1 MFQKILGTAN
11 DFTIAILRL
20 VFGVVFFAH
29 GAQKMLG
36 WFGGRGF
43 SASMVFFTQ
52 HLGIPGSLAA
62 LAIVVE
68 FLCGLGL
75 MVGLLGRVAALGI
88 ICKML
93 VAIQGD
99 AVHNGFFM
107 NWAGTDRGEGYEFH
121 LLAIALG
128 LAILI
133 KGSGALSVDRLL
145 CKRHSS
151 SLG

>member
-1 MFQKILGTAN
+1 MFHKIVNTTN
-11 DFTIAILRL
+11 DLTLTVIRL

-43 SASMVFFTQ
+43 SGTMVFFTER
-52 HLGIPGSLAA
+52 LGIAAPLAA
-62 LAIVVE
+62 AAIVVE

-75 MVGLLGRVAALGI
+75 IVGLLGRVAALGI

-133 KGSGALSVDRLL
+133 KGSGAVSVDRLL
-145 CKRHSS
+145 CSRHWSKPS
-151 SLG
+151 